1 MEKISFREIFY
12 ESLELL
18 KADKKR
24 FGTLLAVMVVLGFLS
39 DIFKGKAISSLISM
53 GSIAIF
59 VFMSISTIIISQK
72 FIEKN
77 YIIDTDT
84 MMKRLNAELG
94 KSFLL
99 ILFEGA
105 IILAAFLVMLMPLAI
120 ILTAVGSNL
129 EQSPSFIVYFAVI
142 LFSIP
147 LMIVNIMISY
157 SLQYLLIKKSKV
169 VESVQNSYYL
179 VKNQFKKAMIIGL
192 KINLFYYLVVI
203 LFFKVPLLGAL
214 TTNALG
220 IVYTIMN
227 TFVFYKLIEEN
238 TYEI

>member
-24 FGTLLAVMVVLGFLS
+24 FGILLSVMVVLGFLS
-39 DIFKGKAISSLISM
+39 DIFKGKAISGLISI
-53 GSIAIF
+53 GSIGIF
-59 VFMSISTIIISQK
+59 VFMSISTIIVCQK
-72 FIEKN
+72 FIEKRF
-77 YIIDTDT
+77 IIDTDT
-84 MMKRLNAELG
+84 MIKSLNAELG

-99 ILFEGA
+99 ILFEGL
-105 IILAAFLVMLMPLAI
+105 IILGAFLVMLIPLVV

-129 EQSPSFIVYFAVI
+129 DKSPSFIVYFAVI

-157 SLQYLLIKKSKV
+157 SLQYLLIKKNKV
-169 VESVQNSYYL
+169 IESVKSSYYL
-179 VKNQFKKAMIIGL
+179 VKNQFKRAMIIGL

-220 IVYTIMN
+220 IIYTIMN
-227 TFVFYKLIEEN
+227 TFVFYRLMEEN